1 MKVQGAL
8 REFVE
13 SKGIELII
21 KETEEACKTYNEMRD
36 KKKVVAAF
44 HLTC

>member
-13 SKGIELII
+13 SKGIRLIT
-21 KETEEACKTYNEMRD
+21 KETEEACKTYNELKD
-36 KKKVVAAF
+36 KKKVALL